1 MAYEGQIQEIAC
13 DVSTQLSRI
22 ENLLKTNSHDQT
34 LQKMKHELQSVAV
47 ESTVQTRLNE
57 LRTLLMNAD
66 YIAVDFEL
74 TGVSLNNGSDPS
86 GFDECK
92 QSIQQ
97 NLIVQV
103 GLMLMKKNESGS
115 LVQENSGKSI
125 WRIPVCKN
133 GNTDDSI
140 WRKNSLDFLKANGF
154 DLLAWKVQCLEYSQ
168 LDGIWKL
175 IFKKPLLTHNGLL
188 DVLHLLRA
196 AGRFSEVGSVHTT
209 DEFKEFLNKAGIS
222 VYDTRVLYTHTH
234 PYFPLKLLS
243 EAVLPRDKLKVGSAH
258 DASYDAYCTGHLCRR
273 FSAADMLESRNV
285 LLETKRSA
293 KKIQSDDTFASQALG
308 DAPVRPSA
316 ARRNPKPLNHTSN
329 NSSDSR
335 TYQAF
340 VSALQSPRQTL
351 NDAPTRPAAARI
363 PKPPNQTSSNSSSLT
378 ALNSQTFQEFIP
390 NPHYHQHSTAYYTSP
405 TLQQQQ
411 TNSYGKSLNSSRTIM
426 QKSQIGPQQPL
437 LWPSYYQQNSF
448 PMNSTAENSS
458 EKHN

>member
-1 MAYEGQIQEIAC
+1 MRTSLH
-13 DVSTQLSRI
+13 STPHGYDPFGIIYQLYSPPFSI
-22 ENLLKTNSHDQT
+22 
-34 LQKMKHELQSVAV
+34 
-47 ESTVQTRLNE
+47 
-57 LRTLLMNAD
+57 
-66 YIAVDFEL
+66 DFEL

-103 GLMLMKKNESGS
+103 GLMLMKKSESGS
-115 LVQENSGKSI
+115 LVQEDSGKSI
-125 WRIPVCKN
+125 WKIPVCMN

-140 WRKNSLDFLKANGF
+140 WRKNSLDFLKSNGF
-154 DLLAWKVQCLEYSQ
+154 DHLAWKVQCLDYSR
-168 LDGIWKL
+168 LDDIWKAL
-175 IFKKPLLTHNGLL
+175 LEKPILTHNGLL

-196 AGRFSEVGSVHTT
+196 AGRFSEVGNVHST
-209 DEFKEFLNKAGIS
+209 DEFKEFLNIVGII
-222 VYDTRVLYTHTH
+222 VYDTRVLYIQTH
-234 PYFPLKLLS
+234 PHFSLAKLS
-243 EAVLPRDKLKVGSAH
+243 EAVLPRDKLKEGSAH

-273 FSAADMLESRNV
+273 FTTAIMSESKNI
-285 LLETKRSA
+285 LLETKRGTRKMES
-293 KKIQSDDTFASQALG
+293 G
-308 DAPVRPSA
+308 E
-316 ARRNPKPLNHTSN
+316 N
-329 NSSDSR
+329 NSS
-335 TYQAF
+335 T
-340 VSALQSPRQTL
+340 LQSPR
-351 NDAPTRPAAARI
+351 NIFADAPTRPNAARRI
-363 PKPPNQTSSNSSSLT
+363 PKPPQNQKSLSNSSSLA
-378 ALNSQTFQEFIP
+378 ALSSRTFQEFIP